1 MEFLR
6 NLFGG
11 GMTAG
16 LDSHTRDEVE
26 RLINELIEIGRK
38 EDFLSERPG
47 GNFNGH
53 CHHIQTRAIGKR
65 LNEIG
70 GLSLMQ
76 VAREK
81 VRRKL
86 KANLAAHLDYAWA
99 EIGDWKP

>member
-11 GMTAG
+11 GMTSG
-16 LDSHTRDEVE
+16 LDKRTHDEVE
-26 RLINELIEIGRK
+26 KLILELIDIGKR
-38 EDFLSERPG
+38 EDFLSERAG
-47 GNFNGH
+47 GSFNAQ
-53 CHHIQTRAIGKR
+53 CHNIRARAIGKR
-65 LNEIG
+65 LNEMG

-76 VAREK
+76 LARER

-99 EIGDWKP
+99 EIGEWKP